1 MSKID
6 GLQPLVRRL
15 ALALL
20 AKCAEQKIDLIISQ
34 GFRTIAEQNE
44 LYVRGRTVEG
54 KIVTQVKGGKSYHNY
69 GVAFD
74 ICPVKKGKAVW
85 DDYELYKK
93 IGAIGQGLGL
103 EWGGSWKRFKDWP
116 HFQYLADYTITD
128 FEQDRVDWKK
138 FA

>member
-15 ALALL
+15 AEALL
-20 AKCAEQKIDLIISQ
+20 QKCAEQKIDLIISQ
-34 GFRTIAEQNE
+34 GFRTIAEQDI
-44 LYVRGRTVEG
+44 LYARGRTAPG
-54 KIVTQVKGGKSYHNY
+54 KIVTQVKGGKSFHNY

-74 ICPVKKGKAVW
+74 FCPVKKGKAVW
-85 DDYELYKK
+85 NDNELYKK
-93 IGAIGQGLGL
+93 IGAIGQSLGL

-116 HFQYLADYTITD
+116 HFQYLAGYTIAD
-128 FEQDRVDWKK
+128 FEQGKVDLKK